1 MNGRGQA
8 WRRTV
13 PGRGWVEKEGQNIQC
28 LQLRKRITAREWRL
42 VQMKGRSLKLQTD
55 DYGSTRHTPYI
66 SKTKNNNKKNPII
79 GIGGGN

>member
-1 MNGRGQA
+1 
-8 WRRTV
+8 
-13 PGRGWVEKEGQNIQC
+13 
-28 LQLRKRITAREWRL
+28 
-42 VQMKGRSLKLQTD
+42 MKGRSLKLQTD